1 MDLTNMIPGGA
12 GEEKTPQQQ
21 LSKEEY
27 AAMKKQRVMS
37 RVHYLEGDYEQL
49 VINETIDGLF
59 SSYRIDR
66 NSLPKGF
73 FLYEIRWDDSLSS
86 LAEIS
91 PSVVVNHAGSF
102 ITKSPL
108 EFDANNSIRI
118 TYTNFIEFCQFGEW
132 AYEKLAVLDCNSG
145 NVAVISPDRRLQT
158 TEEIEIFLS
167 GHCGYH
173 LSEINWMV
181 MKGDVLFLNENDF

>member
-1 MDLTNMIPGGA
+1 P
-12 GEEKTPQQQ
+12 
-21 LSKEEY
+21 
-27 AAMKKQRVMS
+27 KKQRVMS

>member
-1 MDLTNMIPGGA
+1 
-12 GEEKTPQQQ
+12 
-21 LSKEEY
+21 
-27 AAMKKQRVMS
+27 MS

-59 SSYRIDR
+59 SCYRIDR
-66 NSLPKGF
+66 NSLPEGF

-167 GHCGYH
+167 VHCGYH

>member
-1 MDLTNMIPGGA
+1 
-12 GEEKTPQQQ
+12 
-21 LSKEEY
+21 
-27 AAMKKQRVMS
+27 MS

-59 SSYRIDR
+59 SCYRIDR
-66 NSLPKGF
+66 NSLPEGF

-108 EFDANNSIRI
+108 EFDASFWRESK
-118 TYTNFIEFCQFGEW
+118 NFWLGPMK
-132 AYEKLAVLDCNSG
+132 Y
-145 NVAVISPDRRLQT
+145 RT
-158 TEEIEIFLS
+158 TSFS
-167 GHCGYH
+167 RT
-173 LSEINWMV
+173 
-181 MKGDVLFLNENDF
+181 KA

>member
-1 MDLTNMIPGGA
+1 
-12 GEEKTPQQQ
+12 
-21 LSKEEY
+21 
-27 AAMKKQRVMS
+27 MS

-145 NVAVISPDRRLQT
+145 NVAIFNEYNRNCLLEWGNYIKYYKYEVDR
-158 TEEIEIFLS
+158 
-167 GHCGYH
+167 
-173 LSEINWMV
+173 
-181 MKGDVLFLNENDF
+181 

>member
-1 MDLTNMIPGGA
+1 MLGMQFTEA
-12 GEEKTPQQQ
+12 GN
-21 LSKEEY
+21 
-27 AAMKKQRVMS
+27 KK
-37 RVHYLEGDYEQL
+37 YLEGDYEQL

-118 TYTNFIEFCQFGEW
+118 TYANFVEFCNFIK
-132 AYEKLAVLDCNSG
+132 ARTASPR
-145 NVAVISPDRRLQT
+145 ASISPRRA
-158 TEEIEIFLS
+158 S
-167 GHCGYH
+167 CAWRHA
-173 LSEINWMV
+173 
-181 MKGDVLFLNENDF
+181 

>member
-1 MDLTNMIPGGA
+1 
-12 GEEKTPQQQ
+12 
-21 LSKEEY
+21 
-27 AAMKKQRVMS
+27 MS

-118 TYTNFIEFCQFGEW
+118 TYTNFHVSLCFNIFYKDKKKQ
-132 AYEKLAVLDCNSG
+132 ST
-145 NVAVISPDRRLQT
+145 QT
-158 TEEIEIFLS
+158 DNNTLI
-167 GHCGYH
+167 
-173 LSEINWMV
+173 INNITNKQQGIV
-181 MKGDVLFLNENDF
+181 

>member
-1 MDLTNMIPGGA
+1 
-12 GEEKTPQQQ
+12 
-21 LSKEEY
+21 
-27 AAMKKQRVMS
+27 MS

-86 LAEIS
+86 LAEIC

-108 EFDANNSIRI
+108 EFDANSIRI
-118 TYTNFIEFCQFGEW
+118 TYANFI
-132 AYEKLAVLDCNSG
+132 
-145 NVAVISPDRRLQT
+145 
-158 TEEIEIFLS
+158 
-167 GHCGYH
+167 
-173 LSEINWMV
+173 
-181 MKGDVLFLNENDF
+181 